1 MTQGSRPAHP
11 YPAPEK
17 WLWPAIHFLVLMFG
31 VWLVSPFIVITPSD
45 YLAKNT
51 FGLRL
56 ALGLLI
62 FIIYVGK
69 WTFDVLAPQGLAGK
83 VSRIRLAALILFI
96 FIVVSFMIF
105 VVAQAAALYLKE
117 GIQQDA
123 ANSTEIQTSSAAPA
137 PLGNR
142 LPQPFFIK
150 NQSVP

>member
-1 MTQGSRPAHP
+1 MTQGSRPSHP
-11 YPAPEK
+11 FSTPEK
-17 WLWPAIHFLVLMFG
+17 LLWPAIHFLLLMFG

-45 YLAKNT
+45 YMVRNS

-96 FIVVSFMIF
+96 FLVVSFMIF

-123 ANSTEIQTSSAAPA
+123 ANSTEIQSSAAAPA
-137 PLGNR
+137 PLED
-142 LPQPFFIK
+142 LPSRSFLIK
-150 NQSVP
+150 NQAAP